1 MPKFASEK
9 MVKRLTRRDGKSE
22 YVDGLNTVEVSFAKS
37 FVKVPK
43 VFVNVDGDANFKV
56 TNKTINGFKIKFKDQ
71 DLNNLDYIGEFDWE
85 AVPDEAFE

>member
-9 MVKRLTRRDGKSE
+9 MVKKLTRRDGKTE
-22 YVDGLNTVEVSFAKS
+22 FVDELSTVEVNFAKP

-43 VFVNVDGDANFKV
+43 VFVNLDGDSNFQV
-56 TNKTINGFKIKFKDQ
+56 TNKTKTGFKIKFKDSSFISA
-71 DLNNLDYIGEFDWE
+71 DYTGEFDWE